1 MVLICT
7 VYGPLKMFAK
17 MMEGGELLYS
27 FELEEELE
35 DSFWNAVR

>member
-1 MVLICT
+1 
-7 VYGPLKMFAK
+7 